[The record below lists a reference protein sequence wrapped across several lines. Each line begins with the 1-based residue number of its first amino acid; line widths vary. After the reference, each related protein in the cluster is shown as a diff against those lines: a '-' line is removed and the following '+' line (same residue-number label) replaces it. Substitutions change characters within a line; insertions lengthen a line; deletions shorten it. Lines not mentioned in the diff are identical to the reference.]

1 MVECGATTVWERW
14 EKEMQCEMHSFDH
27 PMFSAYDGVFYNC
40 LAGINVEN
48 DAYACNE
55 IPIKPPTDNDLT
67 FVKASVETV
76 RGLVSSEWEKQDG
89 KIIYKIILPYGAKG
103 KLVLDEGKTVI
114 PLESGDNYFKI

>member
-1 MVECGATTVWERW
+1 
-14 EKEMQCEMHSFDH
+14 
-27 PMFSAYDGVFYNC
+27 
-40 LAGINVEN
+40 
-48 DAYACNE
+48 
-55 IPIKPPTDNDLT
+55 
-67 FVKASVETV
+67 V